1 MNIKQLAKK
10 LDLSITTV
18 SRGLADYPDVSPL
31 TKKKIKKMAKK
42 YNYAPNPF
50 ASNLASR
57 KRNIVGFVLP
67 LYGLN
72 YDVLNQTSFL
82 QFIAG
87 MQEKLNENSIQF
99 SMLICNN
106 YEEEL
111 LAYEKLIK
119 EQKVDDIII
128 HNLTTNDPRIN
139 LLKKNKINFVAWG
152 RTQNLKKYSWVD
164 LDNHLSMKMIVDYL
178 IKKNH
183 KKIAFVN
190 IDEEFNFAFQRKES
204 FFESMKKNKI
214 RASQKNYFTISQN
227 NPELSF
233 QKVKNFLYKNPE
245 ITSIICCTEYIAA
258 GAIKACDD
266 LSLKIG
272 KDISIITFDGP
283 LVRDLSTPPLTAA
296 SFPVKELG
304 KRAISILLNK
314 DRNSR
319 NSCNLNSCNDGC
331 IICNK
336 NYKTTNI

>member
-18 SRGLADYPDVSPL
+18 SRGLANYPDVSPL

-42 YNYAPNPF
+42 YNYVPNPF

-152 RTQNLKKYSWVD
+152 RTQSLKKYSWVD
-164 LDNHLSMKMIVDYL
+164 LDNHLSMEMIVDYL

-233 QKVKNFLYKNPE
+233 QKVKNFLNKNPE

-272 KDISIITFDGP
+272 KDISLITYDS
-283 LVRDLSTPPLTAA
+283 LVISHLTNP
-296 SFPVKELG
+296 SLTSVSHPVRELG
-304 KRAISILLNK
+304 NQAVNILLEMRSK
-314 DRNSR
+314 K
-319 NSCNLNSCNDGC
+319 GK
-331 IICNK
+331 NK
-336 NYKTTNI
+336 NYMATPTIIERGSVSKLLKN

>member
-18 SRGLADYPDVSPL
+18 SRGLANYPDVSPL

-42 YNYAPNPF
+42 YNYVPNPF

-152 RTQNLKKYSWVD
+152 RTQS
-164 LDNHLSMKMIVDYL
+164 
-178 IKKNH
+178 
-183 KKIAFVN
+183 
-190 IDEEFNFAFQRKES
+190 
-204 FFESMKKNKI
+204 
-214 RASQKNYFTISQN
+214 
-227 NPELSF
+227 
-233 QKVKNFLYKNPE
+233 
-245 ITSIICCTEYIAA
+245 
-258 GAIKACDD
+258 
-266 LSLKIG
+266 
-272 KDISIITFDGP
+272 
-283 LVRDLSTPPLTAA
+283 
-296 SFPVKELG
+296 
-304 KRAISILLNK
+304 
-314 DRNSR
+314 
-319 NSCNLNSCNDGC
+319 
-331 IICNK
+331 
-336 NYKTTNI
+336 